1 MAVTENS
8 TEIVTYAFLQ
18 ASQYVLE
25 YLFRFLAQLHPLSQ
39 ETQLNLMKRF
49 VASLTQQGVPV
60 QGILKPSGM
69 QYQYQ
74 GHRFLRVVW
83 CIKMFCKL

>member
-1 MAVTENS
+1 MGVTENS
-8 TEIVTYAFLQ
+8 TKIVTYALLQ

-25 YLFRFLAQLHPLSQ
+25 YLLRFLAQLHPLSR

-49 VASLTQQGVPV
+49 VASLTQQGVPI

-69 QYQYQ
+69 QHYYQ
-74 GHRFLRVVW
+74 GHRFLSVGC
-83 CIKMFCKL
+83 CIKIFCKI